1 MLGMPSTAANR
12 LRMAQYPVPLI
23 AVGIGLAAV
32 LVPVPALALG
42 AASLVIPL
50 ILFERLRPF
59 AFIAIIALSPFSG
72 LVRALTGF
80 RYAPLAFD
88 MGLALLAVLPIVDH
102 LLRPETGHAS
112 THESD
117 RSSESVALSWLA
129 FALFCFCALWMFHPQ
144 LPRFIVALEGF
155 RKFGFMLLAFI
166 AAGKL
171 LYRPEHIRLLLLG
184 VTIPATVSALY
195 GLKQFVWPS
204 ALDFAFIRASTT
216 DEVTFMMGGHIRAFG
231 TLAGPFHLGLYLVM
245 SLLLLFRWR
254 LTNPSRWLNLAI
266 VVQLAAL
273 LATVTKSSW
282 FALVT
287 GLLFLLVLHTP
298 DRRLLLKRLALSF
311 LALALFTGSTYL
323 ATFLSP
329 ELSTLREGIE
339 AFVIPWTAQTMVF
352 RFEIWL
358 LAILPAI
365 FDNWLFGYGT
375 GAAGD
380 GLAWAFEGITARY
393 FQSHSLYFKI
403 LLEIGIGGLI
413 LFLVLVLRTY
423 IRVVRLRLQTP
434 GATTSLLLDW
444 ALIIIPAVLVAGL
457 TSAILDAYPT
467 NLIFWAVLGAAS
479 RATTPQTLDGPS
491 RNLMRQAEGAPS
503 ISS

>member
-1 MLGMPSTAANR
+1 MPSTEATR

-42 AASLVIPL
+42 GASLVIPL

-88 MGLALLAVLPIVDH
+88 MGLALLAVLPILDH
-102 LLRPETGHAS
+102 LLRPETERDSAD
-112 THESD
+112 ESA

-129 FALFCFCALWMFHPQ
+129 FALLSFCALWMFHPQ

-171 LYRPEHIRLLLLG
+171 LHRPEHIRLLFLG
-184 VTIPATVSALY
+184 VAIPATVSALY
-195 GLKQFVWPS
+195 GLKQFAWPS

-231 TLAGPFHLGLYLVM
+231 TLAGPFHLGLYMVI

-254 LTNPSRWLNLAI
+254 LTLRSRWLNLAI
-266 VVQLAAL
+266 VLQIAAL
-273 LATVTKSSW
+273 VATVTKSSW
-282 FALVT
+282 FALLG
-287 GLLFLLVLHTP
+287 GLLFLLILHTQ
-298 DRRLLLKRLALSF
+298 DRWLLLKRLALSF
-311 LALALFTGSTYL
+311 LALALFTGSAYS
-323 ATFLSP
+323 ATFLSS
-329 ELSTLREGIE
+329 ELSTVREGIE
-339 AFVIPWTAQTMVF
+339 AFVIPWAAQTMVF
-352 RFEIWL
+352 RFELWL
-358 LAILPAI
+358 ATILPAI
-365 FDNWLFGYGT
+365 LDNWLFGYGT

-380 GLAWAFEGITARY
+380 GLAWGFEGTYATY
-393 FQSHSLYFKI
+393 LQSHSLYFK
-403 LLEIGIGGLI
+403 LWLELGIGGLI
-413 LFLVLVLRTY
+413 LFLVLVLHTY
-423 IRVVRLRLQTP
+423 SRVAQLRPQTDD
-434 GATTSLLLDW
+434 ATTSLLLDW
-444 ALIIIPAVLVAGL
+444 ALVIIPAVLVAGL
-457 TSAILDAYPT
+457 AGAILDAYPT

-479 RATTPQTLDGPS
+479 RATSLPPTDGVGQHVLRPS
-491 RNLMRQAEGAPS
+491 ASAPS
-503 ISS
+503 PSS